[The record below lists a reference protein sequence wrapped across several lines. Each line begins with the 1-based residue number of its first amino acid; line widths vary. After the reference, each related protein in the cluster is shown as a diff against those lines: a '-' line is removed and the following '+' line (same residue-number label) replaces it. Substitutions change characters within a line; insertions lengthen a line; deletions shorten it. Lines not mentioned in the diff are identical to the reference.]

1 MGGKPCVIEGPLP
14 TNSNDLCANPT
25 NAGICSD
32 TGDCVPSNTDGL
44 TCSTD
49 LLHFSPALG
58 VCATVGTCSFGACEP
73 FSPLCRDVE

>member
-32 TGDCVPSNTDGL
+32 TGECVPFNTDGL
-44 TCSTD
+44 TCSV
-49 LLHFSPALG
+49 LPEVRPELG
-58 VCATVGTCSFGACEP
+58 VCDTVGTCLSGTCEP
-73 FSPLCRDVE
+73 FNPKCRDE